1 MKTRKAYRF
10 FVAVLALC
18 LLTTGLPVSTFAE
31 APVSETPT
39 DTPVP
44 TATQA
49 TQQVQSEPSE
59 QTTQGTDSTQT
70 SSADSTQ
77 VPTIEP
83 TQGTDSSQAPS
94 IEPTQSAS
102 PSQSPSV
109 EPTQGTDSSQTPP
122 VDSTQTPAPESS
134 PSPSETPEAGES
146 TPAPVGEGP
155 AWFMDG
161 EQKHYGELED
171 LLLLTEELI
180 YIATGDVF
188 ALTGEAAL
196 RAPEA
201 ALAPDPEVFL
211 PETEEDEYVVFISD
225 VGPNGEMQED
235 TIYVWVGKES
245 DGPTDTPTPEPTPP
259 VEVEAELL
267 VTPENYQAGAW
278 ASGTPAF
285 TLTVVPDT
293 LTGYSF
299 AVEVDGGEAQAVAEN
314 PYTFATEGQHTLV
327 FALLNPNGEE
337 VARSTTY
344 TVWLDATA
352 PTVQAQFDMMTRML
366 TVTAN
371 DAVSGVE
378 AISLDGGQTWAA
390 MEAAKDGS
398 SIYSSMLTAEV
409 PAGSLLVRDLAGNTW
424 ASEESYGATGNMG
437 GGMTG
442 GFGGG
447 SFSGGSGG
455 SSTSSRTVSHSSSST
470 QSTTAYGS
478 VSLEVEDTSM
488 VQLTIGGQEL
498 PLTLTLDYDAEG
510 IEEAQTTFTA
520 ELAVWNGSAETTDA
534 DTDEDEEE
542 PAYDTLILTARDD
555 GAESPYA
562 YRWDFS
568 GDVYKTLF
576 NSGIQYLV
584 LRVGERV
591 TAISTAGFTAG
602 TAYNALKSAGAPSSE
617 FVYSLWM
624 GEPDPALE
632 MEVEVQGE
640 RYILHDGEGEMYY
653 YDVYTGAM
661 DMFNAAFGAADAQ

>member
-10 FVAVLALC
+10 FCGDAGA
-18 LLTTGLPVSTFAE
+18 LPVDHRAAGFHVCGGSGFGIPHRYAGSDCDANHTASAKRAVGTDGARRSPDTSTFCGSYAKCRPHAE
-31 APVSETPT
+31 CNPHT
-39 DTPVP
+39 DTLHRAYAERTPRRRLP
-44 TATQA
+44 WIPQIPHRRPPWTKRRRLT
-49 TQQVQSEPSE
+49 
-59 QTTQGTDSTQT
+59 
-70 SSADSTQ
+70 
-77 VPTIEP
+77 
-83 TQGTDSSQAPS
+83 
-94 IEPTQSAS
+94 SAS
-102 PSQSPSV
+102 PSPAKL
-109 EPTQGTDSSQTPP
+109 QGPGNR
-122 VDSTQTPAPESS
+122 A
-134 PSPSETPEAGES
+134 
-146 TPAPVGEGP
+146 PAPVGEGP

-161 EQKHYGELED
+161 EQKHYGELEE
-171 LLLLTEELI
+171 LLLLTGELI
-180 YIATGDVF
+180 YIATDDVF

-196 RAPEA
+196 RVQEA

-211 PETEEDEYVVFISD
+211 PEAEEDEYVVFISD
-225 VGPNGEMQED
+225 IGPHGETQED
-235 TIYVWVGKES
+235 TIYVWVAEES
-245 DGPTDTPTPEPTPP
+245 DAPTATPTPEPTPP

-278 ASGTPAF
+278 ASGAPAF

-299 AVEVDGGEAQAVAEN
+299 AVEVDGGEAQAVTEN

-327 FALLNPNGEE
+327 FALMDPNGEE

-352 PTVQAQFDMMTRML
+352 PAVQAEFDAMTRTL

-371 DAVSGVE
+371 DAVSGIE
-378 AISLDGGQTWAA
+378 GISLDGGQTWAA
-390 MEAAKDGS
+390 MEAAEDGS
-398 SIYSSMLTAEV
+398 SFYSGMLTAEI

-470 QSTTAYGS
+470 QSTTAYGA
-478 VSLEVEDTSM
+478 VALEVEDTSM

-534 DTDEDEEE
+534 GADEDEEE

-576 NSGIQYLV
+576 NSGIQYLGV
-584 LRVGERV
+584 ARRR
-591 TAISTAGFTAG
+591 A
-602 TAYNALKSAGAPSSE
+602 
-617 FVYSLWM
+617 
-624 GEPDPALE
+624 
-632 MEVEVQGE
+632 
-640 RYILHDGEGEMYY
+640 RYGHFHGGLYRGHGL
-653 YDVYTGAM
+653 
-661 DMFNAAFGAADAQ
+661 QRP